1 MNAIT
6 STQPTLGDWL
16 KEQGIAQ
23 AWDNTQEYWKALF
36 METADGLAQEKGS
49 VTAEEVIA
57 AIGYP
62 EGSPNAIGAAMSK
75 WAKLRGAT
83 PTYEKSLRASRHS
96 AIISRWHLK

>member
-1 MNAIT
+1 MNATT
-6 STQPTLGDWL
+6 STQATLGDWL
-16 KEQGIAQ
+16 KEQGIAKC
-23 AWDNTQEYWKALF
+23 WDNTQEYWKACF
-36 METADGLAQEKGS
+36 MDKADELAEARGS
-49 VTAEEVIA
+49 VTAEEVVA

-96 AIISRWHLK
+96 AIISRWHLR

>member
-1 MNAIT
+1 MNATT

-16 KEQGIAQ
+16 KEQGMAQ

-36 METADGLAQEKGS
+36 NETADELAESKGS
-49 VTAEEVIA
+49 VTAEEVVA

-62 EGSPNAIGAAMSK
+62 EGSHNAIGAAMSK
-75 WAKLRGAT
+75 WAKARKAV